1 MSSLLIRRAT
11 ADDVETLSALIART
25 VIVSNTPDYE
35 ADAIRMLQEFA
46 RPASVAER
54 MAGRDCFVAV
64 DGDKV
69 VGTISLG
76 GDRLRQT
83 YVAPEYQKHGLGRR
97 LVEHLEAHARSLGV
111 MELRLHSSLTARAF
125 YARLGYEAVEYQ
137 PHDVPTWLMTK
148 RLDGAS

>member
-1 MSSLLIRRAT
+1 MPSLSIRRVT

-35 ADAIRMLQEFA
+35 ADVIKMLQEFA
-46 RPASVAER
+46 KPASVAER
-54 MAGRDCFVAV
+54 MVGRDCFVTV

-76 GDRLRQT
+76 GDRLRQMF
-83 YVAPEYQKHGLGRR
+83 VAPEYQKHGLGRR

-111 MELRLHSSLTARAF
+111 KELRLHSLLTARAF
-125 YARLGYEAVEYQ
+125 YARLGYEAVEYRTTRRADLA
-137 PHDVPTWLMTK
+137 HDQE
-148 RLDGAS
+148 A